1 MQKFKL
7 NTIQFYKLLFIKTS
21 LDTINKKEKPMTVK
35 QKMFVIEKE
44 YFLIAKKIFALNHH
58 LFLDFIYGIR
68 RSFK

>member
-35 QKMFVIEKE
+35 QKNVC
-44 YFLIAKKIFALNHH
+44 Y
-58 LFLDFIYGIR
+58 
-68 RSFK
+68 